1 MKKHYKLSIAYDDE
15 SEEVDSLPETL
26 EEMYISDEE
35 GVWLDTG
42 DKTIRLPLEIAEY
55 IELNGILGIA

>member
-15 SEEVDSLPETL
+15 EEIDSLPEL
-26 EEMYISDEE
+26 IDED

-42 DKTIRLPLEIAEY
+42 EITIQLPGEIVKY
-55 IELNGILGIA
+55 IEADGILGIA